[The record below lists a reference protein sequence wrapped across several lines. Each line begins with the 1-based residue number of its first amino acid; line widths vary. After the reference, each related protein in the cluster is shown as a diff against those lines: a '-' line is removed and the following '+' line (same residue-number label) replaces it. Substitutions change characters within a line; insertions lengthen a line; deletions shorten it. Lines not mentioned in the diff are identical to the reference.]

1 LNFNRPDLCLHF
13 FGSSNSGKQH
23 KNSASVVRLQFFDIC
38 QMTEYVDDELPL
50 PPFAEIFGEGSMSN
64 KKKSK
69 KMLGARGDPNGDET
83 TG

>member
-1 LNFNRPDLCLHF
+1 
-13 FGSSNSGKQH
+13 
-23 KNSASVVRLQFFDIC
+23 
-38 QMTEYVDDELPL
+38 MTEYVDDELPL

-69 KMLGARGDPNGDET
+69 KLLGARGDPNADET